1 MNTCCGLQASAGA
14 PIHTDQV
21 DTIFEDLED
30 LEINLEDLGDSLNGD
45 ENAYDTGH
53 EVIYNSE
60 RTFSFNN
67 KTMLCLDHRE
77 YLEMNDLNVPLS
89 STNQDR
95 QMVNAAYSGS
105 SLIEQPCFP
114 YSSFGAA
121 ANQNVPSC
129 QYPSLYHS
137 NNQMCHPAD
146 LDTLMHTSD
155 SIQSA
160 LVQVRNQQCLNL

>member
-1 MNTCCGLQASAGA
+1 MNTCGGLQAPVGA

-21 DTIFEDLED
+21 DTIFKDLED
-30 LEINLEDLGDSLNGD
+30 LGGLSPLKGD
-45 ENAYDTGH
+45 ENAYETGH
-53 EVIYNSE
+53 EVYSSE
-60 RTFSFNN
+60 PTFSFNN
-67 KTMLCLDHRE
+67 KTMSCLDHRE

-89 STNQDR
+89 STYRDR
-95 QMVNAAYSGS
+95 QKVNAPYSGS
-105 SLIEQPCFP
+105 SIIEQPCFP

-137 NNQMCHPAD
+137 NDQICHPAD
-146 LDTLMHTSD
+146 LDTLMHTSA

-160 LVQVRNQQCLNL
+160 WVQVRNQQWLKL